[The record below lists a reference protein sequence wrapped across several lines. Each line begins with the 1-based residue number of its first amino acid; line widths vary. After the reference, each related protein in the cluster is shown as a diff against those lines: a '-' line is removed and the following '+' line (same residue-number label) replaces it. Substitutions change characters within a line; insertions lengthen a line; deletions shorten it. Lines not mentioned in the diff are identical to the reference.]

1 MAISTNTKAIDIKY
15 DGYKGISEFQ
25 ERALA
30 SSQAR
35 YDTVQEKINKKK
47 LLLTEYNKHN
57 QDDATA
63 IEKEYTGKINELG
76 KSLKSSAD
84 ADRVLKEYYAIEN
97 AYNTDARIKDLSAL
111 NKDYNLSMKL
121 AMAATDSDTRARAVK
136 EVDDAYA
143 MGKRDEDGGFNLTP
157 AQGLTYYDLPAIA
170 SAALPY
176 AQLKKASGNTTQTID
191 DRSIKKVISPDG
203 LTTYHTVRKN
213 SKTGIDSTEVYNS
226 LEDVILSDS
235 TVTGYLDQVERRG
248 GENGAELRATYEGRF
263 KTQLGGI
270 AELAGYKNTVTSDQ
284 VIGKRD
290 NVADAVALR
299 QKSPEDITNDIL
311 ENGNNAG
318 TNQVSVVNTKDNANV
333 NELKETKDVANKALE
348 QIRQNIVV
356 EGTVKVGGIPMPE
369 GMNMDNVGT
378 KEVDKVYS
386 AEKID
391 ILNRPMMRQPGGGTA
406 PMTPQQ
412 MNNYNLF
419 SGQSI
424 KATARFNDIRNTALA
439 ATSTSLETYKE
450 HERFLT
456 ATQAEQEEML
466 SRKNGTPLSY
476 KGYEKKFKEILD
488 NSDRNRAIV
497 PEKETYTEWSSR
509 AYKDVFDF
517 DIEPINKAMD
527 VAFAKDTYKTT
538 NKSFITY
545 KGIKEAIGTTNFNKT
560 TPEFKKT
567 NAILENRE
575 RRYKES
581 PEDILSN
588 ASNIMIQTADDQA
601 TNVQYSDE
609 DFLERVFP
617 DGLKN
622 NTEVSYLELGTN
634 WDAEDGG
641 IEKVQVTGVDED
653 GVPVKKLIFVQDP
666 DVEKL
671 AAYYH
676 TKKPNTEV
684 AVNDLKESFKNAKS
698 DLISYTTGDGVIQ
711 YSFEKLPNGNV
722 FYTYKNAAIGTP
734 GANSRSEEVSLEDA
748 GKYYLGALQTIYNHE
763 Q

>member
-15 DGYKGISEFQ
+15 DGYKGISAFQ
-25 ERALA
+25 ERALI

-35 YDTVQEKINKKK
+35 YDTVQETINKKK

-111 NKDYNLSMKL
+111 NKDYNLSMTQ
-121 AMAATDSDTRARAVK
+121 AMSATDSDTRARAVK

-157 AQGLTYYDLPAIA
+157 AQGLTYYDLPAAA

-176 AQLKKASGNTTQTID
+176 AQLKKASGDTTQFIDNRTIKTAVD
-191 DRSIKKVISPDG
+191 PDG

-213 SKTGIDSTEVYNS
+213 SETGIDEIEVYNS

-235 TVTGYLDQVERRG
+235 TVIGYLDQVERRG
-248 GENGAELRATYEGRF
+248 GAELRATYEGRF

-270 AELAGYKNTVTSDQ
+270 AELVSKKNTVTSDE

-299 QKSPEDITNDIL
+299 QRSPEDITNDIL
-311 ENGNNAG
+311 ENPSNAG
-318 TNQVSVVNTKDNANV
+318 TNQISVVNTKDNVNV

-348 QIRQNIVV
+348 QIKQNIVV
-356 EGTVKVGGIPMPE
+356 EGTVKISGIPMPE

-391 ILNRPMMRQPGGGTA
+391 ILNLPMMRQPGGGTA

-439 ATSTSLETYKE
+439 ATSTSLETYKK
-450 HERFLT
+450 HESFLT
-456 ATQAEQEEML
+456 ANQKQQEKIIK
-466 SRKNGTPLSY
+466 KNYKTYLEGIEIQNETALQSTRANYTPNIVKPLSFR
-476 KGYEKKFKEILD
+476 KWADDAYENKFDYNISTMS
-488 NSDRNRAIV
+488 N
-497 PEKETYTEWSSR
+497 
-509 AYKDVFDF
+509 
-517 DIEPINKAMD
+517 AMNE
-527 VAFAKDTYKTT
+527 AFAKDTYKTT

-545 KGIKEAIGTTNFNKT
+545 KGTKEAIGTTNFNELSN
-560 TPEFKKT
+560 EFKT
-567 NAILENRE
+567 ANVLLSNRS
-575 RRYKES
+575 RRYTES

-641 IEKVQVTGVDED
+641 IEKVQVTGVNKN
-653 GVPVKKLIFVQDP
+653 GVSVKKLIFVQDP

-671 AAYYH
+671 SAYYH

-684 AVNDLKESFKNAKS
+684 AVNNLKNDFKNAKS

-734 GANSRSEEVSLEDA
+734 GANSRSGEVSLEEA
-748 GKYYLGALQTIYNHE
+748 GKYYLGALKTVFEHGDK
-763 Q
+763 